1 MTTMTTTPA
10 AAPSTVTSA
19 LNALVRVMDPARAAR
34 AATVEVEGVKLS
46 LNGATLVGITA
57 RTGEGGKYAT
67 RITLAPRR
75 GFHCTCP
82 DAKRKVACKHVSA
95 VAARLAGMV

>member
-10 AAPSTVTSA
+10 ASAALNA
-19 LNALVRVMDPARAAR
+19 LNALVRVMDPARAQR
-34 AATVEVEGVKLS
+34 AASVEVEGLKLS
-46 LNGATLVGITA
+46 LNGSVLVGVTA

-67 RITLAPRR
+67 RISFAPR

-82 DAKRKVACKHVSA
+82 DATQRKVACKHVSA
-95 VAARLAGMV
+95 LAARLAGMV